1 MQKLDPI
8 PNGEGQCPSG
18 TSVDRT
24 SVQPAAGSPFESK
37 ARRNRLGGPL
47 RIFGAIL
54 LIVVCSIAALSWYF
68 TPPLEA
74 EADSAHDA
82 KPASLAHEGSTTS
95 VERDRREDRIA
106 TTAEPQL
113 VWPSERLDG
122 LEAKRVL
129 DRVMLETGKRIDR
142 VSGYTALF
150 HKRERI
156 DGKLGPME
164 TMRIKVRSRPFSV
177 YLKYLDPSRG
187 KEVIYVAG
195 KRDNKLIGHFG
206 GASRMLAPRIVVPPD
221 HPAALA
227 SSRHPITDAGL
238 AHLIK
243 KLIKFRNIDL
253 TDDRAV
259 TVLDWGSDFKGRRRP
274 RSLHRHPAPDGV
286 HLYAEVEIFYDPET
300 YIPYQITNFGW
311 REGNDDASLPLV
323 EMYRY
328 DDLAFDVPLSDMDF
342 DPANPAYEF
351 RRF

>member
-8 PNGEGQCPSG
+8 PNTEGLRPSG
-18 TSVDRT
+18 TSVGRT
-24 SVQPAAGSPFESK
+24 SVPKGAGSPSESK
-37 ARRNRLGGPL
+37 TRRNRFGRPL

-54 LIVVCSIAALSWYF
+54 LIVVSSIAALSWYI

-74 EADSAHDA
+74 ESARDL
-82 KPASLAHEGSTTS
+82 KPSSLAHDGLLTS

-106 TTAEPQL
+106 APAEPSF

-129 DRVMLETGKRIDR
+129 HRVMLDTGKRIDR

-195 KRDNKLIGHFG
+195 KRDNKLIGHYG
-206 GASRMLAPRIVVPPD
+206 GASRMLLPRIVVPPD
-221 HPAALA
+221 HPVALA

-238 AHLIK
+238 AHLIQ

-253 TDDRAV
+253 ADDRAV
-259 TVLDWGSDFKGRRRP
+259 TILDWGSDFKGRTRP

-311 REGNDDASLPLV
+311 REGNDDGPLPLV

-328 DDLAFDVPLSDMDF
+328 DDLAFDVPLSDLDF

>member
-1 MQKLDPI
+1 MQQFDPI
-8 PNGEGQCPSG
+8 PNAESHGPGGP
-18 TSVDRT
+18 TVDRT
-24 SVQPAAGSPFESK
+24 PIQAGAGSPPESRT
-37 ARRNRLGGPL
+37 RRNRLLRAL

-54 LIVVCSIAALSWYF
+54 LIVGCSIAALSWYF

-74 EADSAHDA
+74 EAVRDV
-82 KPASLAHEGSTTS
+82 KPSSLAHDDSTTS
-95 VERDRREDRIA
+95 SKRDRRENGSP
-106 TTAEPQL
+106 TVAEPPI
-113 VWPSERLDG
+113 VWPSDRLDG

-129 DRVMLETGKRIDR
+129 YRVMLDTGERIDR

-164 TMRIKVRSRPFSV
+164 TMRMKVRSRPFSV
-177 YLKYLDPSRG
+177 YLKYLNPSHG

-206 GASRMLAPRIVVPPD
+206 GASRMLLPRIVVPPD

-238 AHLIK
+238 AHLIN
-243 KLIKFRNIDL
+243 KLIKFRKIDL
-253 TDDRAV
+253 ADENAETI
-259 TVLDWGSDFKGRRRP
+259 LDWGSDFKGRRRP

-300 YIPYQITNFGW
+300 YTPYQITNYGW
-311 REGNDDASLPLV
+311 RDAKDDGPLPLV

-328 DDLAFDVPLSDMDF
+328 DDLAFDASLSDIDF

-351 RRF
+351 HRF